1 MWREVACEALESSEG
16 RVLCCAVVVVVV
28 VVVEG
33 VGCSEPLAVRAANCR
48 LQNCQLPTGRMDPV
62 AVLAVRLEDA
72 SMAKSPA

>member
-16 RVLCCAVVVVVV
+16 RVLCCAVV